1 MTLKQKCI
9 FCGEST
15 IAKRISGFYLGSN
28 EQIKLW
34 ECRSCKAFGLTKQNL
49 EGRLN
54 GFPSIFFGL
63 LNSNNQFF

>member
-34 ECRSCKAFGLTKQNL
+34 ECRSCKGIWSNKTKL

-63 LNSNNQFF
+63 LDSDNQFH